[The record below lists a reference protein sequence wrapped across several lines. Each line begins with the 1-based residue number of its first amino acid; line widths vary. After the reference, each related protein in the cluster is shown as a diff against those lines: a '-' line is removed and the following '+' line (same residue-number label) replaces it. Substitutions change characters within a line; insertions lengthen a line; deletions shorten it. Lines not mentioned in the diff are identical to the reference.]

1 MPIYTIETT
10 YHLPVYRQRTYNAD
24 TIADACR
31 KAIEDDGWA
40 DAKEDVDTSGETYVS
55 GIWQGADAAYSGP
68 AILIPSQ
75 FAETVERKAG
85 HFEILLGLSSSCSR
99 TCRPP
104 DRPHRN
110 GSLAPP
116 GPSPVARRSWLA
128 RAILTLPSRETG
140 HDAVHRQDRLLAARL

>member
-31 KAIEDDGWA
+31 KAIEDDGWD

-85 HFEILLGLSSSCSR
+85 HFEILLGLLKLLLADVQAARPSSHEWIAR
-99 TCRPP
+99 ARWAVARGEAIIAGARDPDAP
-104 DRPHRN
+104 VEGDRP
-110 GSLAPP
+110 
-116 GPSPVARRSWLA
+116 
-128 RAILTLPSRETG
+128 
-140 HDAVHRQDRLLAARL
+140 